1 MMMKSEPHLAG
12 KQALIV
18 LGMHRSGTSSVAGVL
33 CQLGAAAPRTL
44 MPEHPDNPKG
54 YWESLAIV
62 AENEQLLQAGGSFWN
77 DWRQFECPRPGS
89 AHRTAAV
96 DRMAAV
102 LNAEFDDAPLI
113 VLKDPRICR
122 MYPLWAEALGA
133 RGYTA
138 LAIMPIRHPMEV
150 AASLSARDGMSVA
163 HGLLVW
169 LRHVLDA
176 ELATRDRPRHF
187 LEWSAFIADWRAEV
201 ISACERLAFQLP
213 AFTDITAVKVDDFVD
228 GSLRRQSAGAALP
241 KDTPD
246 WIGLTHSALRRLVAN
261 PEDSEALVSLDEVR
275 GELNAQ
281 TRTFGPVLAGIEVQ
295 VAGLRKAHLAELSEL
310 RASLRQATHELNLQM
325 IARADTETALHD
337 FMARTQ
343 NAEDA
348 LKRLTAAHEDAER
361 HTEAAQL
368 ESLERIAELEAGL
381 ATSREACETL
391 EQSLAQQR
399 VALEE
404 DAEAW
409 AQKAEQLNSDL
420 RVVRHELEL
429 TQSELLSQQYTSA
442 QLRGKLTETESRAEA
457 ANAERSALLEAA
469 EEERRLSA
477 RLVEQRDQTIE
488 SLRAEAESA
497 VQRTE
502 RLISDLRVAQHER
515 EHARSELAALQRDMA
530 KLQENLLNAE
540 ARAVAASA
548 EQAALL
554 KAADEERRLSAK
566 LIEQRDQT
574 IESLETKLARRPE
587 QRLRRLLGMSD
598 PTN

>member
-275 GELNAQ
+275 GELNTQ
-281 TRTFGPVLAGIEVQ
+281 TRTFGPVLAGLEVQ
-295 VAGLRKAHLAELSEL
+295 VTGLRKAHLAELSEL

-381 ATSREACETL
+381 AASREDCERL

-399 VALEE
+399 VALE
-404 DAEAW
+404 ANVEACG
-409 AQKAEQLNSDL
+409 QRAEQLMSDL

-429 TQSELLSQQYTSA
+429 AQSELLSQKETLA
-442 QLRGKLTETESRAEA
+442 QLRAKLTEAESREVADAEW
-457 ANAERSALLEAA
+457 RLLLEAA

-477 RLVEQRDQTIE
+477 QLVEQRDQAIE
-488 SLRAEAESA
+488 SLRAAAESA
-497 VQRTE
+497 AQRTE
-502 RLISDLRVAQHER
+502 RLISDLRVAQHDR
-515 EHARSELAALQRDMA
+515 ELARSELAALRQSMSELR
-530 KLQENLLNAE
+530 ENLADAE
-540 ARAVAASA
+540 ARAKVACA
-548 EQAALL
+548 EQVSLL
-554 KAADEERRLSAK
+554 KGIDEERRLSAK
-566 LIEQRDQT
+566 LVEQRDQT
-574 IESLETKLARRPE
+574 IASLEAKLARLPE
-587 QRLRRLLGMSD
+587 QRLRRLFGLQD
-598 PTN
+598 PAN